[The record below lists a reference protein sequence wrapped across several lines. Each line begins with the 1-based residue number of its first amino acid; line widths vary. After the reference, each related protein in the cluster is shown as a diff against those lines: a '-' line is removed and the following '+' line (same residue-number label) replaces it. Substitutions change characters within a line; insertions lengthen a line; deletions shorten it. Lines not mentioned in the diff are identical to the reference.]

1 MIEMDRVTIDSGM
14 TMRQIFRSRLKALCL
29 LLAFVSLIGTV
40 YGQPNPVLFA
50 SDSLIAVAPFKD
62 NSGFKGN
69 WNIGVDVPRFL
80 SVYITQRFKVGV
92 VNPVSVAEFSARENV
107 DPRRSH
113 EISSAQRYA
122 EHFRTRYV
130 IAGTIDEFSISRFM
144 ISEVQLAGYE
154 AFSATVK
161 ISFVLYDAARTA
173 RAGSGSIV
181 YEGEAEAT
189 VKDRG
194 LGITLFGKQTDKT
207 SEFFSLDE
215 LAFGSEQFNRTII
228 GDALLKSADDLG
240 TKLERAIPNLV
251 STSVVLSEHVVI
263 DTTRND
269 SSIVLKR
276 RLINGEIVIVDGNEV
291 FINIGSS
298 DGIAV
303 GDILPVLGAGKT
315 VTDPRTGETLGTTDE
330 KVGEIQVIEVRAERL
345 SLASIISGKGSIT
358 PKQRVRKVIVR

>member
-1 MIEMDRVTIDSGM
+1 
-14 TMRQIFRSRLKALCL
+14 
-29 LLAFVSLIGTV
+29 
-40 YGQPNPVLFA
+40 
-50 SDSLIAVAPFKD
+50 
-62 NSGFKGN
+62 
-69 WNIGVDVPRFL
+69 
-80 SVYITQRFKVGV
+80 
-92 VNPVSVAEFSARENV
+92 
-107 DPRRSH
+107 
-113 EISSAQRYA
+113 
-122 EHFRTRYV
+122 
-130 IAGTIDEFSISRFM
+130 M